1 MFSMTCILI
10 STVGHTYGVGT
21 PDTVAIF
28 LKPFGILKAEPMPTW
43 FTKKKKRTFVE
54 SDPFFFSPG
63 FSGNGLLGVY
73 TICGAFI
80 SMAFLRNTQIQDFRV
95 KLKGFLDLRLR
106 QFSGK

>member
-1 MFSMTCILI
+1 MKIFSMTCILI

-21 PDTVAIF
+21 PDTVAMF

-43 FTKKKKRTFVE
+43 FTKKQKRTIFVF
-54 SDPFFFSPG
+54 DRDDFFISPG

-80 SMAFLRNTQIQDFRV
+80 SMAFLRNVQ
-95 KLKGFLDLRLR
+95 
-106 QFSGK
+106 